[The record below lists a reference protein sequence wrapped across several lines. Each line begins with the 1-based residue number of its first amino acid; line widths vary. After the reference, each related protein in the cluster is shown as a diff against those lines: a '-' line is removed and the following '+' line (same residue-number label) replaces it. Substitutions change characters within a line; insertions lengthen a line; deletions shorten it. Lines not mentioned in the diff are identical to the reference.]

1 MTKTLYAVTTM
12 GVITNIS
19 YDQDGQTKWCKAVYD
34 TKKEAYARAD
44 FMNQAGHSEYLV
56 QPIAAKIRKGE
67 RI

>member
-1 MTKTLYAVTTM
+1 MKTLYAVTTM

-19 YDQDGQTKWCKAVYD
+19 YDHDGQVKWCKAIFE
-34 TKKEAYARAD
+34 TKKEAYERAD
-44 FMNQAGHSEYLV
+44 VMNELEHGLYTV